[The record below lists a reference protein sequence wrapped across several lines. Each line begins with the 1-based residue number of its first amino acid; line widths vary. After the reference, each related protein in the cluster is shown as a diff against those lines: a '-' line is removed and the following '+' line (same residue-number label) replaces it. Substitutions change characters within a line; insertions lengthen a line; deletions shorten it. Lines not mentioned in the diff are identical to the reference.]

1 MAKNG
6 GYSAA
11 ELMAM
16 QRDAAERVRQ
26 MQRRARE
33 RMAAAPPSP
42 PVPAERETVPGQQS
56 GGAAIGQLIGS
67 FASDPDRMLLLAL
80 IFLLAR
86 EETDPKL
93 LLALVYLML

>member
-11 ELMAM
+11 ELMVM

-33 RMAAAPPSP
+33 RMAASPPPSP
-42 PVPAERETVPGQQS
+42 PAAERTDLPAGQVT
-56 GGAAIGQLIGS
+56 GGAAGLIGS

-86 EETDPKL
+86 EEADPKL